1 MVMSNSRAG
10 EGGGRSAGF
19 QYAAAALV
27 LFLTL
32 LGSHL
37 ATPLYPLWQ
46 QRFGLTTSQ
55 VTMVFACYPIG
66 VTAGLLFGGRLGD
79 QLGRK
84 PLILVGILLTACSSM
99 VYLAASGMGHLVA
112 ARLMNG
118 IAIGLLSGPAVAAI
132 VELHPTGDRSEASR
146 IGAIATLAS
155 PAAGLLMATLVVH
168 FAAPGNVTTLP
179 FQLQLVGLAAA
190 LALFGGYRETI
201 LPENRRPLARTSF
214 APQGLR
220 VPAEI
225 RAGFTFASIAGALSW
240 ANTGLWLA
248 LGPAMVFDVLGSTN
262 RLLGGLT
269 VVGFLTTAGLVQLFT
284 RGMHYRRAIS
294 LGLVLIPPS
303 LVLICATLVWKS
315 GLGLLA
321 GAVIAGAAQGLSWM
335 GCSELV
341 NRITPAAIR
350 ASVLSALYIAGYFG
364 AALPVVATGF
374 AADWLGLLPAIF
386 ILAAFFSVL
395 AIVLQF
401 RNLRFGREERAAE
414 PPPPPAI

>member
-27 LFLTL
+27 LFLAL

-55 VTMVFACYPIG
+55 VTMVFACYPMG

-118 IAIGLLSGPAVAAI
+118 VAIGLLSGPAVAAI

-155 PAAGLLMATLVVH
+155 PAAGLLMATRSRSS
-168 FAAPGNVTTLP
+168 AAI
-179 FQLQLVGLAAA
+179 A
-190 LALFGGYRETI
+190 
-201 LPENRRPLARTSF
+201 RPYCRKT
-214 APQGLR
+214 
-220 VPAEI
+220 
-225 RAGFTFASIAGALSW
+225 AGAW
-240 ANTGLWLA
+240 RT
-248 LGPAMVFDVLGSTN
+248 P
-262 RLLGGLT
+262 RLRLRACA
-269 VVGFLTTAGLVQLFT
+269 FLP
-284 RGMHYRRAIS
+284 R
-294 LGLVLIPPS
+294 
-303 LVLICATLVWKS
+303 S
-315 GLGLLA
+315 G
-321 GAVIAGAAQGLSWM
+321 
-335 GCSELV
+335 
-341 NRITPAAIR
+341 R
-350 ASVLSALYIAGYFG
+350 ASSS
-364 AALPVVATGF
+364 PR
-374 AADWLGLLPAIF
+374 
-386 ILAAFFSVL
+386 S
-395 AIVLQF
+395 
-401 RNLRFGREERAAE
+401 RER
-414 PPPPPAI
+414 